1 MAKETTVNS
10 WRSFLEKDQLSHE
23 FRMHEKVCEERWKTV
38 FNEIRAAKEN
48 SEKDRAEIKASIRQL
63 HHLIWAGGGAL
74 ILFLAG
80 ALLL

>member
-1 MAKETTVNS
+1 MKEITAHS
-10 WRSFLEKDQLSHE
+10 WRNFLEKEQLSYE
-23 FRMHEKVCEERWKTV
+23 FRMHEKICEERWKTV
-38 FNEIRAAKEN
+38 FNEIRTAKEN

-63 HHLIWAGGGAL
+63 HHLIWAGGGAV